1 MKIIIAG
8 DGETG
13 THIAQMLSVENQD
26 IVLMGSHRE
35 HLAELEA
42 TGNFITFEGSPMS
55 RAALLRCGADRADLF
70 VAVTPDETV
79 NLLACEIAKDCGT
92 RRCVA
97 RVDNPEFASG
107 EVDAMLRRC
116 GVDRTIYPEKLA
128 AQEIAQFIG
137 HNWVSEWSAF
147 HGGELIVAGV
157 RMEHGGT
164 MCGHPLRDVPDN
176 PRFYHVSAIKRG
188 DSIIIPRGDDILLE
202 GDTIYFSVLPA
213 DIDLLTEVCGKQP
226 VPVRRIMITGA
237 GRVTENLLGM
247 LGTRHDITVIDPDRG
262 RCEAI
267 ASRFPKVVTVN
278 AAANDVSTMRDEG
291 IDNCDM
297 FLALTGS
304 SETNIVSC
312 MVAREHG
319 VPKTVARIEEL
330 QYVPEAESLSI
341 DKIVNKKLLNAGRIL
356 NVLLDSNVA
365 TTQCLSLDKAEVTG
379 MIAPEGAR
387 IVSECISA
395 LGLPRELTV
404 AGLIRGGRGML
415 AEGHTVVR
423 PGDQVVVL
431 FTSGALSKVERLFRK

>member
-137 HNWVSEWSAF
+137 LNWVSEWSAF

-213 DIDLLTEVCGKQP
+213 DIDRLTEVDLSLRPLELQRGD
-226 VPVRRIMITGA
+226 V
-237 GRVTENLLGM
+237 LLLCSDGISGVLTPPELM
-247 LGTRHDITVIDPDRG
+247 
-262 RCEAI
+262 EAM
-267 ASRFPKVVTVN
+267 SLSPE
-278 AAANDVSTMRDEG
+278 EG
-291 IDNCDM
+291 C
-297 FLALTGS
+297 ALL
-304 SETNIVSC
+304 EQ
-312 MVAREHG
+312 MVLEKG
-319 VPKTVARIEEL
+319 VPGQDNYT
-330 QYVPEAESLSI
+330 
-341 DKIVNKKLLNAGRIL
+341 G
-356 NVLLDSNVA
+356 VL
-365 TTQCLSLDKAEVTG
+365 
-379 MIAPEGAR
+379 
-387 IVSECISA
+387 ISC
-395 LGLPRELTV
+395 
-404 AGLIRGGRGML
+404 
-415 AEGHTVVR
+415 
-423 PGDQVVVL
+423 Q
-431 FTSGALSKVERLFRK
+431 